1 MEDRMKLAE
10 ALVERKAAQEK
21 VQELSERL
29 QRVAVIQEGEKPAE
43 KPQALL
49 TELAKTCERLE
60 QLIITINLTNTQAT
74 LEAGQ
79 TLTAAIAQRDVLRMR
94 QGVLDNLLRTT
105 GNPQYRMR
113 GTEIKFVT
121 TLDVAK
127 LQRERD
133 DLAKQYRE
141 LDTAIQAA
149 NWSAELIE

>member
-1 MEDRMKLAE
+1 MKLAE

-21 VQELSERL
+21 ISELSERL

-43 KPQALL
+43 KPQTLL
-49 TELAKTCERLE
+49 TELGKTCERLE
-60 QLIITINLTNTQAT
+60 ELIVAINITNTEAT
-74 LEAGQ
+74 LGDGQ

-94 QGVLDNLLRTT
+94 QGVLDTLIRTT

-121 TLDVAK
+121 TVDIAK

-133 DLAKQYRE
+133 DLAKAYRE

-149 NWSAELIE
+149 NWTAELTE

>member
-1 MEDRMKLAE
+1 MKLAE

-21 VQELSERL
+21 IQELSERL
-29 QRVAVIQEGEKPAE
+29 QRVAVVQEGEKPAE

-60 QLIITINLTNTQAT
+60 ELIVAINVTNTAAR
-74 LEAGQ
+74 LESGES
-79 TLTAAIAQRDVLRMR
+79 LTAAIARRDVLRMR
-94 QGVLDNLLRTT
+94 QGVLDNLIRNSGT
-105 GNPQYRMR
+105 QYRMR

-121 TLDVAK
+121 TVDIAK

-149 NWSAELIE
+149 NWTADLRE

>member
-1 MEDRMKLAE
+1 MKLAE

-21 VQELSERL
+21 ISELSERL
-29 QRVAVIQEGEKPAE
+29 QRVAVVQEGEKPPE

-60 QLIITINLTNTQAT
+60 QLIIAINITNTAAK
-74 LEAGQ
+74 LESGE
-79 TLTAAIAQRDVLRMR
+79 TLTEAIAKRDVLRMR
-94 QGVLDNLLRTT
+94 QGVLDNLIRNSGT
-105 GNPQYRMR
+105 QYRMR

-121 TLDVAK
+121 TIDIAK

-149 NWSAELIE
+149 NWAAELAE

>member
-1 MEDRMKLAE
+1 MMKLAE

-21 VQELSERL
+21 ISELSERL

-43 KPQALL
+43 KPQILL

-60 QLIITINLTNTQAT
+60 ELIVAINLTNTEAT
-74 LEAGQ
+74 LEDGQ
-79 TLTAAIAQRDVLRMR
+79 SLTAAIAQRDVLRMR
-94 QGVLDNLLRTT
+94 QGVLDTLIRTT

-121 TLDVAK
+121 TVDIAK
-127 LQRERD
+127 LQRDRD

-149 NWSAELIE
+149 NWTAELIE

>member
-1 MEDRMKLAE
+1 MKLAE
-10 ALVERKAAQEK
+10 ALVERKAAQQK
-21 VQELSERL
+21 IQELSERL
-29 QRVAVIQEGEKPAE
+29 QRIAVVQEGEKPPE

-49 TELAKTCERLE
+49 SELAKTCERLE
-60 QLIITINLTNTQAT
+60 NLIVSINVTNIGAT
-74 LEAGQ
+74 LEDGT

-94 QGVLDNLLRTT
+94 QGVLETLLRTT

-121 TLDVAK
+121 TVDIAK

-149 NWSAELIE
+149 NWTAELIE

>member
-1 MEDRMKLAE
+1 MMKLAE

-21 VQELSERL
+21 ISELSERL

-43 KPQALL
+43 KPQILL

-60 QLIITINLTNTQAT
+60 ELIVAINLTNTEAT
-74 LEAGQ
+74 LEDGQ
-79 TLTAAIAQRDVLRMR
+79 SLTAAIAQRDVLRMR
-94 QGVLDNLLRTT
+94 QGVLDTLIPTT

-121 TLDVAK
+121 SVDIAK
-127 LQRERD
+127 LQRDRD

-149 NWSAELIE
+149 NWTAELIE

>member
-1 MEDRMKLAE
+1 MKLAE

-21 VQELSERL
+21 ISELSERL

-43 KPQALL
+43 KPQTLL

-60 QLIITINLTNTQAT
+60 ELIVAINLTNTEAT
-74 LEAGQ
+74 LEDGQ

-94 QGVLDNLLRTT
+94 QGVLDTLIRTT

-121 TLDVAK
+121 TVDIAK

-141 LDTAIQAA
+141 LDTAIQGA
-149 NWSAELIE
+149 NWTAELIERLNE

>member
-1 MEDRMKLAE
+1 MKLAE

-21 VQELSERL
+21 IQELSQRL
-29 QRVAVIQEGEKPAE
+29 QRIAVIQEGEKPAE

-60 QLIITINLTNTQAT
+60 QLILAINVTNTQAT
-74 LEAGQ
+74 LEDGQ
-79 TLTAAIAQRDVLRMR
+79 TLTAAIARRDVLRMK
-94 QGVLDNLLRTT
+94 QGVLETLLHTT

-121 TLDVAK
+121 TLEIAK

-149 NWSAELIE
+149 NWTAELIE